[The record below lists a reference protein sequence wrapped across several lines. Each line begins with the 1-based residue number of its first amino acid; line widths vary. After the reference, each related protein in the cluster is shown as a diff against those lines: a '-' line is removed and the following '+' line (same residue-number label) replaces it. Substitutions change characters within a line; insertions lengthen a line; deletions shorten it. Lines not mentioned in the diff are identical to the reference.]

1 MSDLKAVVAGT
12 IALDIVPAFPKDTC
26 ESAEILMEGKTI
38 YIDDISLIL
47 GGCVSNTGVAMH
59 RLGAPVT
66 LCSKIGDDPLGD
78 VVRRML
84 EKTGT
89 KYALTRS
96 TGKNSSATI
105 VVTPEGKDRT
115 FWHRRGASQEYC
127 FEDIPQECLKDS
139 ALFHF
144 GYPTGME
151 CMYSD
156 GGDTLQALFQGV
168 KEMGL
173 TTSLDLSLPGLTS
186 ASAKADWRAI
196 MAKTLP
202 YVDVFLPSIEELM
215 FLLRRDTY
223 LKVLEK
229 AGMDYAID
237 YIDLE
242 ILDSLKEEIL
252 GFGVKVFGL
261 KLGKNGIYLCTA
273 GKERMREIGA
283 LRSVLSGEWYD
294 RELLEPPFAVERLY
308 STNGAGDTAIAGFLT
323 GMLKGWSPEHCLK
336 LATGS
341 AAFRIGSAE
350 GADAIPDAKEVME
363 RCVNREKIKLTR
375 LPPSWQWSNS
385 KQIYSR

>member
-1 MSDLKAVVAGT
+1 
-12 IALDIVPAFPKDTC
+12 
-26 ESAEILMEGKTI
+26 MEGKTI

-89 KYALTRS
+89 KYVLARS

-127 FEDIPQECLKDS
+127 FGDLPQECLKDS

-173 TTSLDLSLPGLTS
+173 TTSLDLTRSDKCFGKSRLACDHGKDASLCRCISPKYRGADVPS
-186 ASAKADWRAI
+186 ASRH
-196 MAKTLP
+196 LP
-202 YVDVFLPSIEELM
+202 KGPGKGRY
-215 FLLRRDTY
+215 
-223 LKVLEK
+223 
-229 AGMDYAID
+229 
-237 YIDLE
+237 
-242 ILDSLKEEIL
+242 
-252 GFGVKVFGL
+252 GL
-261 KLGKNGIYLCTA
+261 CY
-273 GKERMREIGA
+273 
-283 LRSVLSGEWYD
+283 
-294 RELLEPPFAVERLY
+294 RL
-308 STNGAGDTAIAGFLT
+308 
-323 GMLKGWSPEHCLK
+323 H
-336 LATGS
+336 
-341 AAFRIGSAE
+341 
-350 GADAIPDAKEVME
+350 
-363 RCVNREKIKLTR
+363 
-375 LPPSWQWSNS
+375 
-385 KQIYSR
+385 